1 MMYHTN
7 NKTPTLFFLC
17 REGRR
22 SPFMGLIHGGWLVAK
37 TLKQEGVEV
46 VFTLSGGHIAAIYD
60 GCLREGI
67 RVVDTR
73 HEQAAVHAAEG
84 WAKAT
89 RKPGVALLTA
99 GPGVTD
105 GVTGVANAYLAGSP
119 VLVIGGAAPLGLWD
133 RGALQEMNQI
143 DLLRPI
149 TKWARTVYETARL
162 SEYTAAAFRQMLSGK
177 PGPVFL
183 EVPMDVFNNFVD
195 TDTAFDP
202 GEPANYRPVGRTYP
216 DPELVSQAAEL
227 LEAAERPVIMAGTA
241 TWWCDA
247 AEPLRQLAERIQ
259 APVFLNGAGRGC
271 LPPTH
276 PLFFTASRRKALEG
290 ADTILAV
297 GTRMDF
303 RLNHGQPPLIPAQ
316 ANVIWFD
323 LAGEDV
329 GVNRGAAVGL
339 VGDVGVSMH
348 ELAEATKQLDAS
360 EWLEYIR
367 TEERRALGRDGALMS
382 SDAVPMHP
390 MRLCREIRD
399 FIDEDTTVV
408 GDGGDIV
415 SYGGRVINVYKPG
428 YWLDPGP
435 MGCLGTG
442 TGFAM
447 AAQLARPGKKV
458 LILHGDGAFGLNGME
473 FESMVRHKLPVV
485 SVIGNDGAW
494 GQIKH
499 PQKAMVGH
507 ATAAELSPGIRYDK
521 MVEALG
527 GYGELVERPEDIRPA
542 LERAFA
548 SGLPACI
555 NVLID
560 PEKPY
565 GRSTNV
571 AV

>member
-1 MMYHTN
+1 
-7 NKTPTLFFLC
+7 
-17 REGRR
+17 
-22 SPFMGLIHGGWLVAK
+22 MGMIHGGWIVAK
-37 TLKQEGVEV
+37 ILKREGVEV

-60 GCLREGI
+60 GCKREGI

-84 WAKAT
+84 WAKCT
-89 RKPGVALLTA
+89 RTPGVAILTA

-105 GVTGVANAYLAGSP
+105 GITGVANAYLAGSP
-119 VLVIGGAAPLGLWD
+119 ILVIGGAAPLSLWD

-149 TKWARTVYETARL
+149 TKWARTVHETTRL
-162 SEYTAAAFRQMLSGK
+162 GEYTASAFRQMLNGK
-177 PGPVFL
+177 PGPTFL
-183 EVPMDVFNNFVD
+183 EMPMDVLNNLAD
-195 TDTAFDP
+195 TDTLFDP
-202 GEPANYRPVGRTYP
+202 GEPESYRYGGHTAP
-216 DPELVSQAAEL
+216 DPDMVVKAAAV
-227 LEAAERPVIMAGTA
+227 LENAQHPVIMAGTA
-241 TWWCDA
+241 VWWCDA
-247 AEPLRQLAERIQ
+247 SEPLRQLAERIN

-271 LPPTH
+271 LSPTH

-290 ADTILAV
+290 ADTILAI
-297 GTRMDF
+297 GIRMDF
-303 RLNHGQPPLIPAQ
+303 RLNHGQPPLIPAE

-339 VGDVGVSMH
+339 VGDVGLSMQQ
-348 ELAEATKQLDAS
+348 LTGITKQLVEGD
-360 EWLEYIR
+360 WLAYIR
-367 TEERRALGRDGALMS
+367 REERNALGRDGALMS
-382 SDAVPMHP
+382 SDEVPIHP

-447 AAQLARPGKKV
+447 AAQIARPGKKV

-473 FESMVRHKLPVV
+473 FESMVRQQLPVV
-485 SVIGNDGAW
+485 SIIGNDGAW

-499 PQKAMVGH
+499 PQKAILGH
-507 ATAAELSPGIRYDK
+507 ATAAELSPGIRYDT

-527 GYGELVERPEDIRPA
+527 GYGELVQRPEDIRPA

-560 PEKPY
+560 PNKPY
-565 GRSTNV
+565 SRSTNV

>member
-1 MMYHTN
+1 MSIT
-7 NKTPTLFFLC
+7 
-17 REGRR
+17 
-22 SPFMGLIHGGWLVAK
+22 HGGWLVAK
-37 TLKQEGVEV
+37 ILKREGVEV

-84 WAKAT
+84 WAKCT
-89 RKPGVALLTA
+89 RRPGVALLTA

-149 TKWARTVYETARL
+149 TKWARTVHETGRIP
-162 SEYTAAAFRQMLSGK
+162 EYVAAAFRQMLNGK

-183 EVPMDVFNNFVD
+183 EIPMDILNNLAD
-195 TDTAFDP
+195 TDNATDP
-202 GEPANYRPVGRTYP
+202 GEPTSYRPAGPVQPTP
-216 DPELVSQAAEL
+216 DQVEKAAAL
-227 LEAAERPVIMAGTA
+227 LEQAERPVIMAGSA
-241 TWWCDA
+241 VWWCDG
-247 AEPLRQLAERIQ
+247 AEALRELAERIQ
-259 APVFLNGAGRGC
+259 APVYLNGAGRGC

-276 PLFFTASRRKALEG
+276 PLFFSASRRKALEG
-290 ADTILAV
+290 ADTILAI

-303 RLNHGQPPLIPAQ
+303 RLNHGRPPLIPAE
-316 ANVIWFD
+316 ARLIWFD
-323 LAGEDV
+323 LAGEDI
-329 GVNRGAAVGL
+329 GVNRGAEVGL
-339 VGDVGVSMH
+339 VGDVGLAMH
-348 ELAEATKQLDAS
+348 QVAAACKPYSGERAWLRFIREAEAKAWERDAA
-360 EWLEYIR
+360 
-367 TEERRALGRDGALMS
+367 ALN
-382 SDAVPMHP
+382 SDAVPIHP
-390 MRLCREIRD
+390 MRLCKEIRD
-399 FIDEDTTVV
+399 FIDEETTVI

-415 SYGGRVINVYKPG
+415 SYGGRVINVYRPG
-428 YWLDPGP
+428 YWLDAGP
-435 MGCLGTG
+435 MGTLGTG

-447 AAQLARPGKKV
+447 AAQLARPGKRV

-473 FESMVRHKLPVV
+473 FESMVRQKLPVV

-499 PQKAMVGH
+499 PQKALIGH
-507 ATAAELSPGIRYDK
+507 ATAAELAPGIRYDK

-527 GYGELVERPEDIRPA
+527 GYGELVERPEEIRPA

-560 PEKPY
+560 PDKPY
-565 GRSTNV
+565 SRSTNV

>member
-1 MMYHTN
+1 
-7 NKTPTLFFLC
+7 
-17 REGRR
+17 
-22 SPFMGLIHGGWLVAK
+22 MGMIHGGWLIARI
-37 TLKQEGVEV
+37 LKREGVEV

-84 WAKAT
+84 WAKST

-105 GVTGVANAYLAGSP
+105 GITGVANAYLANSP
-119 VLVIGGAAPLGLWD
+119 ILVIGGAAPLSLWD

-149 TKWARTVYETARL
+149 TKWARTVHETSRL
-162 SEYTAAAFRQMLSGK
+162 GEYTAMAFRQMLSDK
-177 PGPVFL
+177 PGPAFL
-183 EVPMDVFNNFVD
+183 EVPMDVLNNFAD
-195 TDTAFDP
+195 TDTLFDP
-202 GEPANYRPVGRTYP
+202 GEPASYRAQGRTAP
-216 DPELVSQAAEL
+216 DPELVVRAAAL
-227 LEAAERPVIMAGTA
+227 LEKAQRPVIMAGTA
-241 TWWCDA
+241 VWWCDA

-276 PLFFTASRRKALEG
+276 HLFFTVSRRKALEG
-290 ADTILAV
+290 SDTILAI

-303 RLNHGQPPLIPAQ
+303 RLNYGQPPLIPAE
-316 ANVIWFD
+316 ARLIWFD
-323 LAGEDV
+323 LVGEDV

-339 VGDVGVSMH
+339 VGDVGLSMQQVTQAARQH
-348 ELAEATKQLDAS
+348 DGG

-367 TEERRALGRDGALMS
+367 AQERHARERDAALMN
-382 SDAVPMHP
+382 SDEVPIHP
-390 MRLCREIRD
+390 MRFCREIRD

-447 AAQLARPGKKV
+447 AAQLARPAKKV

-473 FESMVRHKLPVV
+473 FESMVRQKLPIV
-485 SVIGNDGAW
+485 SIIGNDGAW

-499 PQKAMVGH
+499 PQRAMLGH
-507 ATAAELSPGIRYDK
+507 ATAAELTPGIRYDK

-527 GYGELVERPEDIRPA
+527 GYGELVVRPEEIRPA

-548 SGLPACI
+548 SGLPACV

-565 GRSTNV
+565 SRSTNV

>member
-1 MMYHTN
+1 
-7 NKTPTLFFLC
+7 
-17 REGRR
+17 
-22 SPFMGLIHGGWLVAK
+22 MGLIHGGWLVARM
-37 TLKQEGVEV
+37 LKREGVEV
-46 VFTLSGGHIAAIYD
+46 VFTLSGGHIAGIYD

-84 WAKAT
+84 WAKTT

-119 VLVIGGAAPLGLWD
+119 ILVIGGAAPLGFWD
-133 RGALQEMNQI
+133 RGALQEMGQI

-149 TKWARTVYETARL
+149 TKWARTVHETSRL
-162 SEYTAAAFRQMLSGK
+162 SEYVGIAFRQMLSGK
-177 PGPVFL
+177 PGPTFL
-183 EVPMDVFNNFVD
+183 EMPMDVLNNFAD
-195 TDTAFDP
+195 TDTLFDL
-202 GEPANYRPVGRTYP
+202 GEPANYRAGGRTAP
-216 DPELVSQAAEL
+216 DPDAVVQAAAL
-227 LEAAERPVIMAGTA
+227 LEKAQRPVIMAGTA
-241 TWWCDA
+241 VWWSDA
-247 AEPLRQLAERIQ
+247 AEPLRQLAERIS
-259 APVFLNGAGRGC
+259 APVYLNGAGRGC

-276 PLFFTASRRKALEG
+276 PLFFTSSRRKALEG
-290 ADTILAV
+290 ADTILAI
-297 GTRMDF
+297 GTKMDF
-303 RLNHGQPPLIPAQ
+303 RLNHGQPPLIPAE
-316 ANVIWFD
+316 ANVLWFD
-323 LAGEDV
+323 LAAEDI

-339 VGDVGVSMH
+339 VGDVGLSMRQVT
-348 ELAEATKQLDAS
+348 EATKTIANE
-360 EWLEYIR
+360 EWLTYIR
-367 TEERRALGRDGALMS
+367 NEEKRGLERDAAALN

-390 MRLCREIRD
+390 MRFCREIRD

-415 SYGGRVINVYKPG
+415 SYGGKVINVAKPG
-428 YWLDPGP
+428 YWLDAGP

-458 LILHGDGAFGLNGME
+458 LLLSGDGAFGLNGME
-473 FESMVRHKLPVV
+473 FESMARQKLPIVAI
-485 SVIGNDGAW
+485 IGNDGAW

-499 PQKAMVGH
+499 PQRAMIGH

>member
-1 MMYHTN
+1 
-7 NKTPTLFFLC
+7 
-17 REGRR
+17 
-22 SPFMGLIHGGWLVAK
+22 MGLIHGGWLIAK
-37 TLKQEGVEV
+37 ILKREGVEV

-89 RKPGVALLTA
+89 RTPGVALLTA

-105 GVTGVANAYLAGSP
+105 GITGVANAYLANSP
-119 VLVIGGAAPLGLWD
+119 VLVIGGAAPLSLWD

-149 TKWARTVYETARL
+149 TKWARTVHETSRL
-162 SEYTAAAFRQMLSGK
+162 GEYTAMAFRQMLSGK
-177 PGPVFL
+177 PGPTFL
-183 EVPMDVFNNFVD
+183 EVPMDVLNNFAD
-195 TDTAFDP
+195 TDTLSDP
-202 GEPANYRPVGRTYP
+202 GEPANYRFSGRTAP
-216 DPELVSQAAEL
+216 DPDLVVKAAAL
-227 LEAAERPVIMAGTA
+227 LEKAQRPVIMAGTA
-241 TWWCDA
+241 VWWCDA

-290 ADTILAV
+290 ADTILAI

-303 RLNHGQPPLIPAQ
+303 RLNHGQPPLIPAE

-323 LAGEDV
+323 LVGEDV

-339 VGDVGVSMH
+339 VGDVGMSMQQV
-348 ELAEATKQLDAS
+348 AEAACQHEAG
-360 EWLEYIR
+360 EWQEYIR
-367 TEERRALGRDGALMS
+367 SQESKAMERDSALMND
-382 SDAVPMHP
+382 DAVPIHP
-390 MRLCREIRD
+390 MRFCREIRD

-473 FESMVRHKLPVV
+473 FESMVRQKLPVV
-485 SVIGNDGAW
+485 SIIGNDGAW

-499 PQKAMVGH
+499 PQRAMIGH
-507 ATAAELSPGIRYDK
+507 ATAAELTPGIRYDK

-548 SGLPACI
+548 SGLPGCI

-565 GRSTNV
+565 SRSTNV

>member
-1 MMYHTN
+1 
-7 NKTPTLFFLC
+7 
-17 REGRR
+17 
-22 SPFMGLIHGGWLVAK
+22 MGLIHGGWLVAK
-37 TLKQEGVEV
+37 TLKREGVEV
-46 VFTLSGGHIAAIYD
+46 VFTLSGGHIAGIYD
-60 GCLREGI
+60 GCVREGI

-84 WAKAT
+84 WAKCT

-119 VLVIGGAAPLGLWD
+119 VLVIGGAAPLSLWD

-149 TKWARTVYETARL
+149 TKWARTVHETSRL
-162 SEYTAAAFRQMLSGK
+162 AEYTASAFRQMLSGK
-177 PGPVFL
+177 PGPAFL
-183 EVPMDVFNNFVD
+183 EMPMDVLNNFAD
-195 TDTAFDP
+195 TDTLFDP
-202 GEPANYRPVGRTYP
+202 GEPANYRFHGRTAP
-216 DPELVSQAAEL
+216 DPDLVARAAAL
-227 LEAAERPVIMAGTA
+227 LDAAERPVIMAGTA
-241 TWWCDA
+241 VWWCDA
-247 AEPLRQLAERIQ
+247 AERLRQLAERIA

-276 PLFFTASRRKALEG
+276 PLFFSASRRKALEG
-290 ADTILAV
+290 ADTILAI

-303 RLNHGQPPLIPAQ
+303 RLNHGQPPLIPAG

-323 LAGEDV
+323 LAAEDI

-339 VGDVGVSMH
+339 VGDVGLSMS
-348 ELAEATKQLDAS
+348 EVTEATGQKSSDS
-360 EWLEYIR
+360 EWLTYIR
-367 TEERRALGRDGALMS
+367 GQEEAARERDQKVMS
-382 SDAVPMHP
+382 SDAVPIHP
-390 MRLCREIRD
+390 MRFCREIRD

-415 SYGGRVINVYKPG
+415 SYAGRVVNVYKPG

-447 AAQLARPGKKV
+447 AAQSARPGKKV
-458 LILHGDGAFGLNGME
+458 LIIHGDGAFGLNGME
-473 FESMVRHKLPVV
+473 FESMARQKLPVV
-485 SVIGNDGAW
+485 SIIGNDGAW

-499 PQKAMVGH
+499 PQRAIIGH
-507 ATAAELSPGIRYDK
+507 ATAAELTPGIRYDK
-521 MVEALG
+521 VVEALG

-548 SGLPACI
+548 SGLPACV

-565 GRSTNV
+565 SRSTNV

>member
-1 MMYHTN
+1 
-7 NKTPTLFFLC
+7 
-17 REGRR
+17 
-22 SPFMGLIHGGWLVAK
+22 MGLLHGGWLVARM
-37 TLKQEGVEV
+37 LKREGVEV
-46 VFTLSGGHIAAIYD
+46 VFTLSGGHIAGIYD

-84 WAKAT
+84 WAKTT

-119 VLVIGGAAPLGLWD
+119 ILVIGGAAPLGFWD
-133 RGALQEMNQI
+133 RGALQEMGQI

-149 TKWARTVYETARL
+149 TKWARTVHETSRL
-162 SEYTAAAFRQMLSGK
+162 GEYVGMAFRQMLSGK
-177 PGPVFL
+177 PGPTFL
-183 EVPMDVFNNFVD
+183 EMPMDVLNNFAD
-195 TDTAFDP
+195 TDTLFDL
-202 GEPANYRPVGRTYP
+202 GEPANYRAGGRTAP
-216 DPELVSQAAEL
+216 DPDAVIQAATL
-227 LEAAERPVIMAGTA
+227 LEKAQRPVIMAGTA
-241 TWWCDA
+241 VWWSNA

-259 APVFLNGAGRGC
+259 APVYLNGAGRGC

-276 PLFFTASRRKALEG
+276 SLFFTSSRRKALES
-290 ADTILAV
+290 ADTILAI
-297 GTRMDF
+297 GTKMDF
-303 RLNHGQPPLIPAQ
+303 RLNHGQPPLIPAE
-316 ANVIWFD
+316 AKVLWFD
-323 LAGEDV
+323 LAAEDI
-329 GVNRGAAVGL
+329 GVNRGAVVGL
-339 VGDVGVSMH
+339 VGDVGLSMRQVT
-348 ELAEATKQLDAS
+348 EATKPIANE
-360 EWLEYIR
+360 EWLTYIR
-367 TEERRALGRDGALMS
+367 NEEKRGLERDAAALN

-390 MRLCREIRD
+390 MRFCREIRD

-415 SYGGRVINVYKPG
+415 SYGGKVINVAKPS
-428 YWLDPGP
+428 YWLDAGP

-447 AAQLARPGKKV
+447 AAQIARPGKKV
-458 LILHGDGAFGLNGME
+458 LILSGDGAFGLNGME
-473 FESMVRHKLPVV
+473 FESMARQKLPIVAI
-485 SVIGNDGAW
+485 IGNDGAW

-499 PQKAMVGH
+499 PQRAMIGH

-542 LERAFA
+542 LERAFS

>member
-1 MMYHTN
+1 
-7 NKTPTLFFLC
+7 
-17 REGRR
+17 
-22 SPFMGLIHGGWLVAK
+22 MGMIHGGWLVARM
-37 TLKQEGVEV
+37 LKREGVEV
-46 VFTLSGGHIAAIYD
+46 VFTLSGGHIAGIYD

-84 WAKAT
+84 WAKVT

-119 VLVIGGAAPLGLWD
+119 ILVIGGAAPLGFWD
-133 RGALQEMNQI
+133 RGALQEMGQI
-143 DLLRPI
+143 ELLRPI
-149 TKWARTVYETARL
+149 TKWARTVYDTSRL
-162 SEYTAAAFRQMLSGK
+162 GEYTAMAFRQMLSGK
-177 PGPVFL
+177 PGPTFL
-183 EVPMDVFNNFVD
+183 EMPMDILNNFAD
-195 TDTAFDP
+195 TDTLFDP
-202 GEPANYRPVGRTYP
+202 GEPGMYRAGGRTAP
-216 DPELVSQAAEL
+216 DPEMVVRAAAL
-227 LEAAERPVIMAGTA
+227 LEKAKKPVIMAGTA
-241 TWWCDA
+241 VWWCDS

-290 ADTILAV
+290 ADTILAI

-303 RLNHGQPPLIPAQ
+303 RLNHGQPPLIPADAQ
-316 ANVIWFD
+316 MLWFD
-323 LAGEDV
+323 LAAEDI

-339 VGDVGVSMH
+339 VGDVGLSMRQVT
-348 ELAEATKQLDAS
+348 EASKHLENNA
-360 EWLEYIR
+360 WLSFIR
-367 TEERRALGRDGALMS
+367 SQEQKAQERDNVLMS
-382 SDAVPMHP
+382 SDATPIHP
-390 MRLCREIRD
+390 MRFCREIRD

-415 SYGGRVINVYKPG
+415 SYGGRVINVAKPG
-428 YWLDPGP
+428 YWLDAGP

-458 LILHGDGAFGLNGME
+458 VILHGDGAFGLNGME
-473 FESMVRHKLPVV
+473 FESMVRQKLPVV
-485 SVIGNDGAW
+485 SIIGNDGAW

-499 PQKAMVGH
+499 PQKMIVGH
-507 ATAAELSPGIRYDK
+507 TTAAELSPGIRYDK

-548 SGLPACI
+548 SGLPACV

-565 GRSTNV
+565 SRSTNV

>member
-1 MMYHTN
+1 
-7 NKTPTLFFLC
+7 
-17 REGRR
+17 
-22 SPFMGLIHGGWLVAK
+22 MGMIHGGWLVAK
-37 TLKQEGVEV
+37 ILKREGVEV
-46 VFTLSGGHIAAIYD
+46 VFTLSGGHIAALYD
-60 GCLREGI
+60 GCKREGI

-84 WAKAT
+84 WAKCT
-89 RKPGVALLTA
+89 RTPGVAILTA

-105 GVTGVANAYLAGSP
+105 GVTGIANAYLAGSP
-119 VLVIGGAAPLGLWD
+119 ILVIGGAAPLSLWD

-149 TKWARTVYETARL
+149 TKWARTVHETTRL
-162 SEYTAAAFRQMLSGK
+162 AEYTASAFRQMLNGK
-177 PGPVFL
+177 PGPTFL
-183 EVPMDVFNNFVD
+183 EMPMDVLNNLAD
-195 TDTAFDP
+195 TETLFDP
-202 GEPANYRPVGRTYP
+202 GEPAFYRYGGRTAP
-216 DPELVSQAAEL
+216 DPDMVAKAAAL
-227 LEAAERPVIMAGTA
+227 LEKAQRPVIMAGTA
-241 TWWCDA
+241 VWWCDA
-247 AEPLRQLAERIQ
+247 SEPLRQLAERIN

-290 ADTILAV
+290 ADTILAI

-316 ANVIWFD
+316 ANLIWFD

-339 VGDVGVSMH
+339 VGDVGLSMRQ
-348 ELAEATKQLDAS
+348 LTMATKQLS
-360 EWLEYIR
+360 EGDWLAYIR
-367 TEERRALGRDGALMS
+367 TEERNALGRDEAAMS
-382 SDAVPMHP
+382 SDAVPVHP

-473 FESMVRHKLPVV
+473 FESMVRQKLPVV
-485 SVIGNDGAW
+485 SIIGNDGAW

-499 PQKAMVGH
+499 PQQAILGH
-507 ATAAELSPGIRYDK
+507 STAAELSPGIRYDK

-527 GYGELVERPEDIRPA
+527 GYGELVQSPEDIRPA

-548 SGLPACI
+548 SGLPACV

-560 PEKPY
+560 PNKPY
-565 GRSTNV
+565 SRSTNV

>member
-1 MMYHTN
+1 
-7 NKTPTLFFLC
+7 
-17 REGRR
+17 
-22 SPFMGLIHGGWLVAK
+22 MGMIHGGWLVAK
-37 TLKQEGVEV
+37 ILKREGVEV
-46 VFTLSGGHIAAIYD
+46 VFTLSGGHIAAIFD
-60 GCLREGI
+60 GCVREGI

-84 WAKAT
+84 WAKCT

-105 GVTGVANAYLAGSP
+105 GVTGVANAYLADSP
-119 VLVIGGAAPLGLWD
+119 VLVIGGAAPLSLWD

-149 TKWARTVYETARL
+149 TKWARTVHETSRL
-162 SEYTAAAFRQMLSGK
+162 GEYIASAFRQMLNGK

-183 EVPMDVFNNFVD
+183 EMPMDVLNNLAD
-195 TDTAFDP
+195 TDTLSDP
-202 GEPANYRPVGRTYP
+202 GDPAFYRYSGRTAP
-216 DPELVSQAAEL
+216 DPDLVVKAAAL
-227 LEAAERPVIMAGTA
+227 LEKAQRPVIMAGTA
-241 TWWCDA
+241 VWWCNA
-247 AEPLRQLAERIQ
+247 AGPLRQLAERIN

-276 PLFFTASRRKALEG
+276 PLFFTVSRRKALER
-290 ADTILAV
+290 ADTILAI

-303 RLNHGQPPLIPAQ
+303 RLNHGQPPLIPAE

-323 LAGEDV
+323 LVGEDI
-329 GVNRGAAVGL
+329 GVNRDAAVGL
-339 VGDVGVSMH
+339 VGDVGLSMQQ
-348 ELAEATKQLDAS
+348 LTEATRQLD
-360 EWLEYIR
+360 EDDWLAYIR
-367 TEERRALGRDGALMS
+367 REERNALGRDGALMS
-382 SDAVPMHP
+382 SDAVPIHP

-399 FIDEDTTVV
+399 FIDEDTTIV

-428 YWLDPGP
+428 YWLDAGP

-442 TGFAM
+442 TGYAM

-473 FESMVRHKLPVV
+473 FESMVRQKLPVV

-499 PQKAMVGH
+499 PQKAIIGH

-527 GYGELVERPEDIRPA
+527 GYGELVERPEDICPA

-548 SGLPACI
+548 SGLPACV

-565 GRSTNV
+565 SRSTNV

>member
-1 MMYHTN
+1 MSMT
-7 NKTPTLFFLC
+7 
-17 REGRR
+17 
-22 SPFMGLIHGGWLVAK
+22 HGGWLVAK
-37 TLKQEGVEV
+37 ALKREGVEV
-46 VFTLSGGHIAAIYD
+46 VFTLSGGHIASIYD
-60 GCLREGI
+60 GCVREGI

-84 WAKAT
+84 WAKCT
-89 RKPGVALLTA
+89 RTPGVALLTA

-119 VLVIGGAAPLGLWD
+119 VLVIGGAAPLSLWD

-149 TKWARTVYETARL
+149 TKWARTVHETSRL
-162 SEYTAAAFRQMLSGK
+162 AEYVSIAFRQMLNGK
-177 PGPVFL
+177 PGPAFL
-183 EVPMDVFNNFVD
+183 EMPMDVLNNFLD
-195 TDTAFDP
+195 TDAAFDP
-202 GEPANYRPVGRTYP
+202 GEPSYYRPASRTV
-216 DPELVSQAAEL
+216 PEADSILKATAILEQAQ
-227 LEAAERPVIMAGTA
+227 RPVIMAGTA
-241 TWWCDA
+241 VWWCDG
-247 AEPLRQLAERIQ
+247 AEPLRRLAERIQ

-276 PLFFTASRRKALEG
+276 PLFFTAARRKALEG
-290 ADTILAV
+290 ADTILAI

-303 RLNHGQPPLIPAQ
+303 RLNHGQPPLIPEKAQ
-316 ANVIWFD
+316 LIWFD
-323 LAGEDV
+323 LSGEDI

-339 VGDVGVSMH
+339 VGDVGLSMSQVT
-348 ELAEATKQLDAS
+348 EATKQHAEND
-360 EWLEYIR
+360 WLKYIR
-367 TEERRALGRDGALMS
+367 TEEHKALERDVAALN
-382 SDAVPMHP
+382 SDAVPIHP
-390 MRLCREIRD
+390 MRFCREIRD

-415 SYGGRVINVYKPG
+415 SYGGKVINVYKPG

-447 AAQLARPGKKV
+447 AAQIARPGKKV

-473 FESMVRHKLPVV
+473 FESMVRQKVPVV
-485 SVIGNDGAW
+485 SIIGNDGAW

-499 PQKAMVGH
+499 PQKSLVGH

-521 MVEALG
+521 VVEALG
-527 GYGELVERPEDIRPA
+527 GYGELVERPQDIRPA

>member
-1 MMYHTN
+1 
-7 NKTPTLFFLC
+7 
-17 REGRR
+17 
-22 SPFMGLIHGGWLVAK
+22 MGMIHGGWIVAK
-37 TLKQEGVEV
+37 ILKREGVEV

-60 GCLREGI
+60 GCKREGI

-84 WAKAT
+84 WAKCT
-89 RKPGVALLTA
+89 RTPGVAILTA

-105 GVTGVANAYLAGSP
+105 GITGVANAYLAGSP
-119 VLVIGGAAPLGLWD
+119 ILVIGGAAPLSLWD

-149 TKWARTVYETARL
+149 TKWARTVHETTRL
-162 SEYTAAAFRQMLSGK
+162 GEYTASAFRQMLNGK
-177 PGPVFL
+177 PGPTFL
-183 EVPMDVFNNFVD
+183 EMPMDVLNNLAD
-195 TDTAFDP
+195 TDTLFDP
-202 GEPANYRPVGRTYP
+202 GEPESYRYGGHTAP
-216 DPELVSQAAEL
+216 DPDMVVKAAAV
-227 LEAAERPVIMAGTA
+227 LENAQHPVIMAGTA
-241 TWWCDA
+241 VWWCDA
-247 AEPLRQLAERIQ
+247 SEPLRQLAERIN

-290 ADTILAV
+290 ADTILAI
-297 GTRMDF
+297 GIRMDF
-303 RLNHGQPPLIPAQ
+303 RLNHGQPPLIPAE

-329 GVNRGAAVGL
+329 GVNRGAAAGL
-339 VGDVGVSMH
+339 VGDVGLSMQQ
-348 ELAEATKQLDAS
+348 LTGITKQLVEGD
-360 EWLEYIR
+360 WLAYIR
-367 TEERRALGRDGALMS
+367 REERNALGRDGALMS
-382 SDAVPMHP
+382 SDEVPIHP

-442 TGFAM
+442 TGYAM
-447 AAQLARPGKKV
+447 AAQIARPGKKV

-473 FESMVRHKLPVV
+473 FESMVRQQLPIV
-485 SVIGNDGAW
+485 SIIGNDGAW

-499 PQKAMVGH
+499 PQKAILGH

-527 GYGELVERPEDIRPA
+527 GYGELVQRPEDIRPA

-560 PEKPY
+560 PNKPY
-565 GRSTNV
+565 SRSTNV

>member
-1 MMYHTN
+1 MALT
-7 NKTPTLFFLC
+7 
-17 REGRR
+17 
-22 SPFMGLIHGGWLVAK
+22 HGGWLVAK
-37 TLKQEGVEV
+37 ALKREGVEV
-46 VFTLSGGHIAAIYD
+46 VFTLSGGHIASIYD
-60 GCLREGI
+60 GCMREGI

-84 WAKAT
+84 WAKCT

-105 GVTGVANAYLAGSP
+105 GVTGVANAYLANSP
-119 VLVIGGAAPLGLWD
+119 VLVIGGAAPLNLWD

-149 TKWARTVYETARL
+149 TKWARTVHETARL
-162 SEYTAAAFRQMLSGK
+162 GEYTAAAFRQMMSGK

-183 EVPMDVFNNFVD
+183 EMPMDILNNFAD
-195 TDTAFDP
+195 TENVPDP
-202 GEPANYRPVGRTYP
+202 GEPSAYRAAGRTAA
-216 DPELVSQAAEL
+216 DPVLIERAAAIVER
-227 LEAAERPVIMAGTA
+227 AQRPVIMAGT
-241 TWWCDA
+241 TVWWCDA
-247 AEPLRQLAERIQ
+247 AEPLRLLAERLQ

-276 PLFFTASRRKALEG
+276 PLFFSAARRKALEG
-290 ADTILAV
+290 ADTILLI

-303 RLNHGQPPLIPAQ
+303 RLNHGQPPLIPTDAQ
-316 ANVIWFD
+316 IIWFD
-323 LAGEDV
+323 LNAEDI

-339 VGDVGVSMH
+339 VGDVGLNMQQ
-348 ELAEATKQLDAS
+348 LMAATSQGS
-360 EWLEYIR
+360 REEWLEYVR
-367 TEERRALGRDGALMS
+367 AEEQKGQERDSVALNS
-382 SDAVPMHP
+382 VAVPIHP

-399 FIDEDTTVV
+399 FIDDETTVI

-415 SYGGRVINVYKPG
+415 SYGGRVINVARPG

-447 AAQLARPGKKV
+447 AAQLARPGQKV
-458 LILHGDGAFGLNGME
+458 LILHGDGAFGLNGMD
-473 FESMVRHKLPVV
+473 FESMVRQKLPVV

-499 PQKAMVGH
+499 PQKAIIGH
-507 ATAAELSPGIRYDK
+507 TTAAELTPGIRYDRV
-521 MVEALG
+521 VEALG
-527 GYGELVERPEDIRPA
+527 GYGELVERPEEIRPA

-555 NVLID
+555 NVIID